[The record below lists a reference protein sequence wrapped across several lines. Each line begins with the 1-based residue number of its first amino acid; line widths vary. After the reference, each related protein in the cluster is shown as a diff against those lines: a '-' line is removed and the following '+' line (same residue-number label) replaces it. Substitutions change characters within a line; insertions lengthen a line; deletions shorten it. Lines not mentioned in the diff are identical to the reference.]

1 MGKKERI
8 FFVLIFLINLFFVCV
23 LPVWADDVPE
33 TGKQDCL
40 TTGKCS
46 ECETLEREMK
56 CRKQF
61 LFQEGGYATTSDS
74 ATIAGWI
81 GVIVDTVMSITGIV
95 FLAIVVFSGIQWMM
109 AGGNQE
115 DVAKAK
121 KRIVNA
127 TIGLVIVVGAWAIIN
142 FILTSLIFPGQAV
155 SSWGPFSWKTY

>member
-1 MGKKERI
+1 MKKKQKI
-8 FFVLIFLINLFFVCV
+8 FFVLIFLVNLFFVCV
-23 LPVWADDVPE
+23 LPVRADVPV

-46 ECETLEREMK
+46 ECETLEREME

-61 LFQEGGYATTSDS
+61 LFQEGGYATISDS
-74 ATIAGWI
+74 ATIAGRI

-109 AGGNQE
+109 AGGNEE